1 MKQEC
6 DISMLLK
13 LFFQIN
19 PGIDD
24 SIIEPEELDTR
35 IEQFDKLI
43 SGGAL
48 NALNISANRQTVL
61 RAIEEIRSRVS
72 VKFTLGTTLSDGI
85 QERWV
90 AECWSSNPQ
99 YYWKRYK
106 ECLKEKDWS
115 SKVIRDIDTVTDD
128 ILDQCGN
135 PQISVCPWQRRGLVI
150 GDVQSGKTAVFTGL
164 INKAADA
171 GYRIIIVL
179 TGMLETLRRQTQGRL
194 DAEFVGKPSGNYAEK
209 HEGKAIGVGLIDS
222 KHIPVSCTSVDA
234 DFNKKLRG
242 TLNFPLASANEPLLL
257 VLKKNRS
264 VLVSV
269 NKWLKDK
276 NLDGQYINRPLLLI
290 DDEADNASVNT
301 NKEDQDPTKINEQIR
316 ILLALFKNATY
327 IGFTATPFANVFIN
341 PDVDVSGD
349 TPDDLF
355 PRNFIRTTNIPS
367 NYFGV
372 PEMLSDTDFDEE
384 VSYEKSP
391 YLCRI
396 NDAEHDL
403 PLKHKKD
410 FKLKCLWPSIKTSI
424 QQYLLINTI
433 LDLRKLDAVRH
444 RSMMIN
450 VSRFTQIQNDLSD
463 LVADYVDEIRDNVE
477 VYGSSASADRN
488 PIIRELRDTYTSS
501 FPNSEFSWNEV
512 LAALYESNK
521 LVKVYVVNTSNYSK
535 QNKLDYEGNRYG
547 IRAVVIGGLAIARG
561 VTLEGLCVSYL
572 YRSTAYYD
580 TLMQMGRWF
589 GYRPGYQDLCR
600 IWLSETTADYYRQ
613 IARATAELKV
623 EVGRM
628 KDAGMS
634 PRDFGLK
641 VRDSPD
647 ALLIT
652 SRNKMRSGKP
662 VVLRTSFSSY
672 FVETVQLRRVD
683 NDGNIKAVREFV
695 STLKKAGCAE
705 NEMAFK
711 KRLIFRNVPKEFVA
725 DFVEHF
731 EVHPRCYQ
739 LAPSVGGERG
749 MSDFIRNTQNSK
761 LKTWDVVFEQRS
773 TGESGKDDLIDFGLS
788 KPLHCIRRCV
798 SDLQSWEKG
807 NLFFDRNRIAGSDV
821 EAAPLP
827 VEVFN
832 RLKNSREPCAGDET
846 GAAGL
851 RLKFRNERQS
861 PLIVIMPVRVYEQ
874 TEKREERFKKE
885 KLLDSK
891 PYVAYAL
898 SFCNF
903 SGRIENDDDKVLYKV
918 NKTWIHEHLDTEDE
932 SEEDEE

>member
-6 DISMLLK
+6 DISTLLK

-372 PEMLSDTDFDEE
+372 PEMLSDTDFNEE

-410 FKLKCLWPSIKTSI
+410 FKLKSLWPSIKTSI

-463 LVADYVDEIRDNVE
+463 LVADYVDEIRVSN
-477 VYGSSASADRN
+477 
-488 PIIRELRDTYTSS
+488 EL
-501 FPNSEFSWNEV
+501 
-512 LAALYESNK
+512 
-521 LVKVYVVNTSNYSK
+521 
-535 QNKLDYEGNRYG
+535 
-547 IRAVVIGGLAIARG
+547 
-561 VTLEGLCVSYL
+561 
-572 YRSTAYYD
+572 
-580 TLMQMGRWF
+580 
-589 GYRPGYQDLCR
+589 
-600 IWLSETTADYYRQ
+600 
-613 IARATAELKV
+613 
-623 EVGRM
+623 
-628 KDAGMS
+628 
-634 PRDFGLK
+634 
-641 VRDSPD
+641 
-647 ALLIT
+647 
-652 SRNKMRSGKP
+652 
-662 VVLRTSFSSY
+662 
-672 FVETVQLRRVD
+672 
-683 NDGNIKAVREFV
+683 
-695 STLKKAGCAE
+695 
-705 NEMAFK
+705 
-711 KRLIFRNVPKEFVA
+711 
-725 DFVEHF
+725 
-731 EVHPRCYQ
+731 
-739 LAPSVGGERG
+739 
-749 MSDFIRNTQNSK
+749 
-761 LKTWDVVFEQRS
+761 
-773 TGESGKDDLIDFGLS
+773 
-788 KPLHCIRRCV
+788 
-798 SDLQSWEKG
+798 
-807 NLFFDRNRIAGSDV
+807 
-821 EAAPLP
+821 
-827 VEVFN
+827 
-832 RLKNSREPCAGDET
+832 
-846 GAAGL
+846 
-851 RLKFRNERQS
+851 
-861 PLIVIMPVRVYEQ
+861 
-874 TEKREERFKKE
+874 
-885 KLLDSK
+885 
-891 PYVAYAL
+891 
-898 SFCNF
+898 
-903 SGRIENDDDKVLYKV
+903 
-918 NKTWIHEHLDTEDE
+918 
-932 SEEDEE
+932 

>member
-1 MKQEC
+1 MMQEC
-6 DISMLLK
+6 DISILVK
-13 LFFQIN
+13 LFFQTN
-19 PGIDD
+19 SGIED
-24 SIIEPEELDTR
+24 SIIDPEELDIR
-35 IEQFDKLI
+35 IERFEKLI
-43 SGGAL
+43 TGGAL
-48 NALNISANRQTVL
+48 SSFNLSANKQTVL

-90 AECWSSNPQ
+90 AGCWMSNPQ

-106 ECLKEKDWS
+106 ERLREKDWS

-135 PQISVCPWQRRGLVI
+135 PHDCVCPWQRRGLVI

-171 GYRIIIVL
+171 GYRVIIVL

-194 DAEFVGKPSGNYAEK
+194 DAEFVGKPSGNYSEK
-209 HEGKAIGVGLIDS
+209 QEGKAIGVGLIDS

-242 TLNFPLASANEPLLL
+242 SLNFPLASANEPLLL

-269 NKWLKDK
+269 NKWLKEK

-316 ILLALFKNATY
+316 IMLALFKNATY
-327 IGFTATPFANVFIN
+327 TGFTATPFANVFIN
-341 PDVDVSGD
+341 PDVGVSGD
-349 TPDDLF
+349 APDDLF

-396 NDAEHDL
+396 DDAEDDL

-433 LDLRKLDAVRH
+433 LDLRKLDALRH

-463 LVADYVDEIRDNVE
+463 LVADYIDDIRNNVE
-477 VYGSSASADRN
+477 VYGLSASANRN

-501 FPNSEFSWNEV
+501 FPKSEFSWNEV
-512 LAALYESNK
+512 LASLYDSNK

-535 QNKLDYEGNRYG
+535 LNKLDYEGNRYG
-547 IRAVVIGGLAIARG
+547 LRAVVIGGLAIARG

-628 KDAGMS
+628 KEAGMS

-672 FVETVQLRRVD
+672 FVETVHLRRAD
-683 NDGNIKAVREFV
+683 NDRNITAVRKFV
-695 STLKKAGCAE
+695 NNLKKAGFVE
-705 NEMAFK
+705 NETSFK
-711 KRLIFRNVPKEFVA
+711 KRRIFRNIPKEFVA
-725 DFVEHF
+725 DFIEDF
-731 EVHPRCYQ
+731 DVHPRCYQ

-749 MSDFIRNTQNSK
+749 MSDFIRNTQNPK

-773 TGESGKDDLIDFGLS
+773 SVESNKEDLIDFGLS
-788 KPLHCIRRCV
+788 HPLHCIRRCV
-798 SDLQSWEKG
+798 SDLESWEKG
-807 NLFFDRNRIAGSDV
+807 SLFFDRNRIAGSDV

-827 VEVFN
+827 ADLFN
-832 RLKNSREPCAGDET
+832 RLKKTKEPCAGDET
-846 GAAGL
+846 GSAGL

-861 PLIVIMPVRVYEQ
+861 PLIVIMPVRVYKQ
-874 TEKREERFKKE
+874 TEKREDRFKRE
-885 KLLDSK
+885 TLLDIK

-903 SGRIENDDDKVLYKV
+903 AGRIENDDDKVLYKV
-918 NKTWIHEHLDTEDE
+918 NKTWIQEHLDTEDE

>member
-61 RAIEEIRSRVS
+61 RTIEEIRSRVS

-372 PEMLSDTDFDEE
+372 PEMLSDTDFSEE

-433 LDLRKLDAVRH
+433 LDLSKLDAVRH

-705 NEMAFK
+705 NETAFK

-749 MSDFIRNTQNSK
+749 MSISEC
-761 LKTWDVVFEQRS
+761 LKRVIISDPLGYGGDSEIFYSYRVKHFLRAAALGFS
-773 TGESGKDDLIDFGLS
+773 SS
-788 KPLHCIRRCV
+788 KP
-798 SDLQSWEKG
+798 WNG
-807 NLFFDRNRIAGSDV
+807 NEGADGGMLF
-821 EAAPLP
+821 
-827 VEVFN
+827 
-832 RLKNSREPCAGDET
+832 
-846 GAAGL
+846 
-851 RLKFRNERQS
+851 
-861 PLIVIMPVRVYEQ
+861 
-874 TEKREERFKKE
+874 
-885 KLLDSK
+885 
-891 PYVAYAL
+891 
-898 SFCNF
+898 
-903 SGRIENDDDKVLYKV
+903 V
-918 NKTWIHEHLDTEDE
+918 NKDWQLFCMLSNRKDFEDYLVKSCRFE
-932 SEEDEE
+932 SPSSSPAKHGGYGNIEKEWHGTYVDLLLQIRESNPFK